1 MNKKE
6 SIVVFE
12 RTGRRGFYSV
22 TLKGQR
28 SYIPYH
34 LFYAIFP
41 HMNRKVSRG
50 TIEATNGQ
58 YEALVTIAKIMN
70 KDRHQIRYT
79 VEIGYDIYG
88 RPCATNYIVNA
99 LHLGQTIAIVPAAF
113 RRITGAHERA
123 TDGCMDVT
131 GAQLDELG
139 FIRKEVANNAANN
152 AVLSA

>member
-6 SIVVFE
+6 FIVVFE

-22 TLKGQR
+22 TLNGQR
-28 SYIPYH
+28 SYIPFR

-41 HMNRKVSRG
+41 RMNRKVSRG
-50 TIEATNGQ
+50 TVEANERQ
-58 YEALVTIAKIMN
+58 LEALGTVAEIMD

-123 TDGCMDVT
+123 TDGCMDIT
-131 GAQLDELG
+131 SDQLDELG
-139 FIRKEVANNAANN
+139 FVRKEVAHNAANN